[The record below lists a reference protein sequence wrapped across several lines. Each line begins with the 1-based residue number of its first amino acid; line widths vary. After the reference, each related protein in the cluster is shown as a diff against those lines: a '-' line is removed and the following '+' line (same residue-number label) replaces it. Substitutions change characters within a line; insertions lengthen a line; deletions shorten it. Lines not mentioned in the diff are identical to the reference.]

1 VTDAI
6 LALALLAGAALAATG
21 ITKRLTRKGKR
32 R

>member
-6 LALALLAGAALAATG
+6 LALALLAGATLAAVG
-21 ITKRLTRKGKR
+21 VLRRLTRKGKR